1 MWKRKELK
9 VRAKQ
14 VVKKNYWTAIVVCFL
29 IALFT
34 GEFGTSIIGIW
45 QKEDAMDPYYI
56 TSHKDEI
63 IDLGITNQNIDI
75 AMKKEEEKVAKIE
88 EKKEALNDFEEKI
101 LRVIEANLDSMTK
114 SQKFAIRISDAVKSF
129 NFKQTILGINFSVM
143 AIISIIFTII
153 IANPLVVGC
162 KKYFLKARR
171 QTNTKISV
179 ISEIFKRK
187 SWINVVVTMLLK
199 NIYNYLWY
207 LTIIVGFIK
216 TYEYKMIPYILAE
229 NPKIDRKKAF
239 KLSKQMMK
247 GSKWK
252 AFILDVSFIGWEMI
266 SIFTFGLLNI
276 FYINPYRVAT
286 VAELYET
293 LKEQAI
299 TKKYKYYE
307 ELKSEN

>member
-9 VRAKQ
+9 DSAKQ

-63 IDLGITNQNIDI
+63 LNLGITNGNIDET
-75 AMKKEEEKVAKIE
+75 MKKEEEVVAEIE
-88 EKKEALNDFEEKI
+88 EKKEALTDFEAKI

-114 SQKFAIRISDAVKSF
+114 SQKFIIKITDAVKSF
-129 NFKQTILGINFSVM
+129 NFKQTILGINFSAM
-143 AIISIIFTII
+143 AIISIIFTIV
-153 IANPLVVGC
+153 IANPLIVGG
-162 KKYFLKARR
+162 KRYFLKARK
-171 QTNTKISV
+171 QSNIKISV
-179 ISEIFKRK
+179 IREIFKK
-187 SWINVVVTMLLK
+187 NNWSNVAVTMLLK

-229 NPKIDRKKAF
+229 NPKIEKKKAF

-247 GSKWK
+247 GNKWK
-252 AFILDVSFIGWEMI
+252 AFVLDISFIGWEI
-266 SIFTFGLLNI
+266 LSIFTFGLLNI
-276 FYINPYRVAT
+276 LYINPYKVAT
-286 VAELYET
+286 VSELYET
-293 LKEQAI
+293 LKEQTI
-299 TKKYKYYE
+299 TKKSEYYE
-307 ELKSEN
+307 ELNLGD